1 VSEPRTRGR
10 PRTFDR
16 DAVLDAALEQFW
28 RKGFDS
34 TSITDLT
41 AASGCTA
48 PTLYALFGSKEA
60 LYEEAVKRYAERA
73 FGSRT
78 ELLAGGPADR
88 DVLGA
93 LLLATVEASTS
104 PDHPG
109 GCLILTG
116 GLADAQ
122 SPASSAVARVRAFL
136 LDGFKRFLVR
146 AREMGNLGPCDIGAL
161 ARFYLGVAQG
171 IAAQAV
177 DGAAREELIP
187 LVTVALAAWPTGKRQ
202 RSDA

>member
-1 VSEPRTRGR
+1 MTGSRGRGR

-28 RKGFDS
+28 LKGFES

-48 PTLYALFGSKEA
+48 PTLYALFGSKES
-60 LYEEAVKRYAERA
+60 LYEEAVKRYAAQA
-73 FGSRT
+73 FGPRT
-78 ELLAGGPADR
+78 ELLTSGPADR
-88 DVLGA
+88 DVLAA
-93 LLLATVEASTS
+93 LLAATIEASTS
-104 PDHPG
+104 SSHPH

-122 SPASSAVARVRAFL
+122 SPSSSVVAGLRTFILEGFRRFL
-136 LDGFKRFLVR
+136 LR
-146 AREMGNLGPCDIGAL
+146 AQGAGTLGPCDVDAL

-177 DGAAREELIP
+177 DGANSEQLTPIIEM
-187 LVTVALAAWPTGKRQ
+187 ALKAWPTN
-202 RSDA
+202 